1 MYKTSAEKHE
11 KQRLH
16 EGSFAVN
23 DKLQQYLRD
32 KFNPDTARQEST
44 VNLLKQIAKDYD
56 LKVGIGRSDAEYT
69 NLANEAINTFCDNY
83 SKHPANCREGNQLAK
98 PVVNTLVDARY

>member
-1 MYKTSAEKHE
+1 MYKTPAERHE

-23 DKLQQYLRD
+23 NKLQQYLRD
-32 KFNPDTARQEST
+32 KFDPDTARQEST

-56 LKVGIGRSDAEYT
+56 LKVGIDRSDDDYT
-69 NLANEAINTFCDNY
+69 QLANEAIDTFCSNY
-83 SKHPANCREGNQLAK
+83 KKHPAGYRQGSQLSA
-98 PVVNTLVDARY
+98 PVVTTLCDMR